1 VITPLLK
8 KNATVKAIAT
18 LAPSSRRGR
27 VRNPIDYTEVRRAL
41 EAGHKSRI
49 DWITDEEIVDAGKQ
63 LLKLK
68 RVGIQCEKKMD
79 FANSGKIAYKLRDF
93 VSEIRKTT
101 KSVLDR

>member
-1 VITPLLK
+1 MITPLLK

-18 LAPSSRRGR
+18 LAPSSRR

-41 EAGHKSRI
+41 EAGHKSKI
-49 DWITDEEIVDAGKQ
+49 EWISDEEIIQAGKQ

-101 KSVLDR
+101 KSALDR